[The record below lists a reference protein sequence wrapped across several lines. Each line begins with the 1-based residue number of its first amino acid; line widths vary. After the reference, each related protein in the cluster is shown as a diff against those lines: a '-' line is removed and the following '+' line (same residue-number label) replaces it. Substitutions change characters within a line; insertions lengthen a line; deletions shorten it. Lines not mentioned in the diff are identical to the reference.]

1 MRNTDNKDK
10 EEKVLLALLPF
21 WDPLIPPVGIACLK
35 GFLQA
40 HGYHVKTVDANIDI
54 SLREGHDKYFEALKK
69 FVPETNRGNIYN
81 IGQKVLQNH
90 MMAHLNYTDEKE
102 YIKLVKALVFKTF
115 FCAVDDRQVLA
126 LDEILQGF
134 YTGFENYF
142 LDLLDKEKPGVLGL
156 TVYDGTLPASLL
168 AFKLAK
174 QKNPHILTVMGGG
187 IFANQLEVNSPNF
200 DIFLEKTKHYI
211 DKIIVGEGE
220 MLFLKLLQG
229 KLPDSQ
235 RFFTLADTNGET
247 VDLATLDIPDYS
259 DFHLE
264 HYPLLAA
271 IGSRSCPF
279 QCNFCAETTYWGKFR
294 KKNAAQIVREL
305 NQLYQK
311 HGRQLFLMSDSLLNP
326 IITDLSREFL
336 ESGQSIYW
344 DGFLRADKSVCDT
357 KNTMLWRR
365 GGFYRAR
372 LGLESG
378 SARVLQLMNKKI
390 TPHRIKTALSGLAHA
405 GIKTTAYWLIGY
417 PGETEADFQQT
428 LHLIRELKNDIYE
441 ADCNPFN
448 YFITGQVK
456 SGEWKEKNKSVLL
469 YPEDTKNT
477 LLTQTWIMDQE
488 PSREE
493 IFNRLYRF
501 VQHCDELGILNP
513 YSLYDINKADERWE
527 KLHKNAVPPL
537 IRFKERGNYID
548 ENKQVK
554 ELFSAKNLSRDA
566 GDFAF

>member
-1 MRNTDNKDK
+1 MKNNKYN

-21 WDPLIPPVGIACLK
+21 WDPLIPPVGIAYLK
-35 GFLQA
+35 GFIQDY
-40 HGYHVKTVDANIDI
+40 GYHVKTVDANIDI
-54 SLREGHDKYFEALKK
+54 SLREGYDKYFETLEE
-69 FVPETNRGNIYN
+69 FVPENRRGNIYN
-81 IGQKVLQNH
+81 IGQKVFQNH

-102 YIKLVKALVFKTF
+102 YIKLVKVLVFKTF

-126 LDEILQGF
+126 LNEILQGF
-134 YTGFENYF
+134 YTTFENYF
-142 LDLLDKEKPGVLGL
+142 LDLLDKERPTVLGL

-168 AFKLAK
+168 ALKLAK
-174 QKNPHILTVMGGG
+174 KKNPHIRTVIGGG

-211 DKIIVGEGE
+211 DKIVVGEGE

-235 RFFTLADTNGET
+235 RVFTLADTNRET
-247 VDLATLDIPDYS
+247 LDLATLDIPDYS

-264 HYPLLAA
+264 HYPLLATV
-271 IGSRSCPF
+271 GSRSCPF

-294 KKNAAQIVREL
+294 KKNPAQIVKEL
-305 NQLYQK
+305 NLLYEK

-336 ESGQSIYW
+336 KSGQSIYW

-357 KNTMLWRR
+357 KNTMVWRR

-378 SARVLQLMNKKI
+378 SERVLKLMDKKI
-390 TPHRIKTALSGLAHA
+390 TPNQIKSALSSLAHA
-405 GIKTTAYWLIGY
+405 GIKTTTYWLIGY
-417 PGETEADFQQT
+417 PGETEEDFQQT
-428 LHLIRELKNDIYE
+428 LELIRELKNDIYE

-448 YFITGQVK
+448 YFVTGQVK
-456 SGEWKEKNKSVLL
+456 SGEWKGKNKCALL
-469 YPEDTKNT
+469 FPEDTKNI
-477 LLTQTWIMDQE
+477 LMTQTWIMNQP

-493 IFNRLYRF
+493 IFNRVNRF
-501 VQHCDELGILNP
+501 VQHCEELGLLNP
-513 YSLYDINKADERWE
+513 YSLYDINKADERWQ

-537 IRFKERGNYID
+537 IRFEEKEYYID
-548 ENKQVK
+548 ENKHVK
-554 ELFSAKNLSRDA
+554 ELVSAKNLSRDD
-566 GDFAF
+566 GDFGF